1 MDGVALFQHWGPG
14 EPNGGKDKN
23 CAVLNLDANDNSKPP
38 GFWRAERCHGPSTFN
53 AICEEI
59 FS

>member
-1 MDGVALFQHWGPG
+1 MFQHWGPG
-14 EPNGGKDKN
+14 EPIGGKEKN
-23 CAVLNLDANDNSKPP
+23 CAVLNVDANDNSKPP

-59 FS
+59 IS